1 MPFPP
6 QKTVSKAIKPVQ
18 APVVKPLADAK
29 QQVTEAQQKVK
40 AVQKTSTKPN
50 VEEDTSFEF
59 GANVL
64 PKRDRPQN
72 KTKPPSKTTLPSR
85 SPFDPKATYYAPG
98 GVGVNYRGDFYQ
110 GGEPLPKLTP
120 EEYEE
125 AVSKGI
131 DIHSDA
137 DRAKKHFLRAPLGTG
152 DEPPPVA
159 GIGQKAK
166 TAAYSAEQ
174 GLPPELMQF
183 VDEHEKGIL
192 EKLTKKQVT
201 QFVDFFND
209 MISPSDE
216 ARFAR
221 LGIAK
226 RGWYKNSA
234 NALSHLFGDEAPRF
248 VGVLAA
254 TSPNV
259 PVNRNLEIAL
269 ATWDKW
275 QDFKKETPNPSPQD
289 VVAFVEGIS
298 FQQPNPVKGFL
309 PAYKN
314 NVARV
319 LMADSNNL
327 GATVSGVLSGP
338 KVESF
343 RKDLLGNLFEVT
355 NDTWQASLKGVP
367 HSSLGGQ
374 KFPKK
379 QVEEEG
385 PFFKS
390 KSGKDWR
397 YIAASIGTR
406 MAAEYMNKYLKAEN
420 EPNWTPVE
428 IQETGWSA
436 LRAIAEASGSSR
448 KTDNPL
454 TAIQALH
461 KLTHGDVNE
470 TGDFLTLLLENSG
483 SKALLQKILGP
494 DGKPLIHAVNQLR
507 KQNEQAEGSVPKESL
522 GQTVVPSDLTD
533 VEKESLYPI
542 ARRAGARIGAYLGPL
557 HRKQRDRRTRIQLRK
572 SREEVCRD
580 LQRRGKTSL
589 TDYIRG
595 FGLNGLPRDVQERI
609 IHAIKKRVGK
619 VRPIKK
625 ARPQRNVGKD
635 FAKAIPPLHKFMTS
649 QNTGYHPKQF
659 AGKIK
664 SHPSEYGD
672 EELDYLRRI
681 ARLHLSPY
689 TASDDEI
696 NSVVNHAMDTWSEEE
711 KPIKKAKQ
719 APGFSATPM
728 PAPKPALIPT
738 EAPEGLQGK
747 PAPMPAPTA
756 TKSSEE
762 RAASLFA
769 SPNVYD
775 LTFDDAYKMSH
786 SGQQKAFKGIV
797 GNFLKQQGIK
807 ASTQDG
813 IGEWSDGAENSVV
826 QEFHEPHPPER
837 MEYIAAWYGLLGN
850 QKAVLTFQPSRDGT
864 DSMYTIEVPE
874 HNIALLRKQMSE
886 HGISFRTIIPRAN
899 GIRVIVYDKGR
910 KLRDKVS
917 AFAGVHGAS
926 ISESTGVGKFLGS
939 DTRTAARKKYR
950 DVIDAYES
958 RNGSGGRVQAVGQA
972 KSSGNVGPATGQ
984 QEGPV
989 KKARGGVNAPA
1000 GGVIVRG
1007 IFYPGGK
1014 YIPNAELEKSNYD
1027 QYDQVTQRRA
1037 KMSKASRSDGSF
1049 DFERAQEA
1057 SSTEDKLKKAKGCS
1071 TPAKREIGPIE
1082 KSEEAEGKSPKKA
1095 KEIAYATENKQGK
1108 LKMSKRDDGSFDYDE
1123 ACKMSKGSP
1132 DQPATINDPKL
1143 NISAKEKQVN
1153 PKFDKTGKKTPNIP
1167 PNKRQ
1172 RMYDDPMDP
1181 N

>member
-6 QKTVSKAIKPVQ
+6 QKTVSRAIKPVQ

-29 QQVTEAQQKVK
+29 QKVTEAQQKVK
-40 AVQKTSTKPN
+40 AVQQTSTKPK

-59 GANVL
+59 GANIL

-72 KTKPPSKTTLPSR
+72 KPKQPSKTTLPSR
-85 SPFDPKATYYAPG
+85 SSFDPKVTYYAPG
-98 GVGVNYRGDFYQ
+98 GVGVTYKGNFYQ
-110 GGEPLPKLTP
+110 GGEPLPPLTP

-137 DRAKKHFLRAPLGTG
+137 DRAKKHFLRAPVATSDEKDRPIPSVGTA
-152 DEPPPVA
+152 EA
-159 GIGQKAK
+159 QELIKASE
-166 TAAYSAEQ
+166 TF
-174 GLPPELMQF
+174 PPELQKF
-183 VDEHEKGIL
+183 VDENERAILSKLKGPQI
-192 EKLTKKQVT
+192 KQ
-201 QFVDFFND
+201 FINFFNG
-209 MISPSDE
+209 MIKPEHE
-216 ARFAR
+216 ARLAR
-221 LGIAK
+221 LGVAK

-234 NALSHLFGDEAPRF
+234 NALSNLFGDEAPRF

-259 PVNRNLEIAL
+259 TVNKNLEIAL
-269 ATWDKW
+269 ETWSKW
-275 QDFKKETPNPSPQD
+275 LAFKAQNPQPKPAE
-289 VVAFVEGIS
+289 VAQFVKDLG
-298 FQQPNPVKGFL
+298 FQQPNSVKQFL
-309 PAYKN
+309 PAYSN

-319 LMADSNNL
+319 LMSEPSQL

-343 RKDLLGNLFEVT
+343 RKNLLGNLFEVT
-355 NDTWQASLKGVP
+355 NDTWQASIKGVP
-367 HSSLGGQ
+367 HSDLAGSPLS
-374 KFPKK
+374 KK
-379 QVEEEG
+379 DVQAEG

-406 MAAEYMNKYLKAEN
+406 MAADYMNKHLKAEN
-420 EPNWTPVE
+420 EPAWTAQE
-428 IQETGWSA
+428 IQETGWSVF
-436 LRAIAEASGSSR
+436 RAIAEASGSSR
-448 KTDNPL
+448 KTGNPL

-470 TGDFLTLLLENSG
+470 TGDFLTLLLESQG
-483 SKALLQKILGP
+483 SRALLEKIPGP
-494 DGKPLIHAVNQLR
+494 DGKPLIQAVERLR
-507 KQNEQAEGSVPKESL
+507 KQNTSESHVSQETL
-522 GQTVVPSDLTD
+522 SETVVPPDLTD
-533 VEKESLYPI
+533 VEKESLYPA

-557 HRKQRDRRTRIQLRK
+557 HRKQRDRRTLIQLRK
-572 SREEVCRD
+572 SREEICRD

-589 TDYIRG
+589 TDYIWG

-619 VRPIKK
+619 V
-625 ARPQRNVGKD
+625 G
-635 FAKAIPPLHKFMTS
+635 
-649 QNTGYHPKQF
+649 
-659 AGKIK
+659 
-664 SHPSEYGD
+664 
-672 EELDYLRRI
+672 
-681 ARLHLSPY
+681 
-689 TASDDEI
+689 
-696 NSVVNHAMDTWSEEE
+696 
-711 KPIKKAKQ
+711 PIKKAKQ

-813 IGEWSDGAENSVV
+813 IGDWSDGAENSVV

-864 DSMYTIEVPE
+864 DSMYTVEVPE

-886 HGISFRTIIPRAN
+886 HGIPFRTIIPRAN
-899 GIRVIVYDKGR
+899 GIRVIVYDQGR
-910 KLRDKVS
+910 QLRDKIS
-917 AFAGVHGAS
+917 AFAGVHNAS

-950 DVIDAYES
+950 DVIDAYEA
-958 RNGSGGRVQAVGQA
+958 RNGSGGRIQEVGQA
-972 KSSGNVGPATGQ
+972 KSSGNVSPAAGQ

-1037 KMSKASRSDGSF
+1037 KMSKGTRSDGSYDF
-1049 DFERAQEA
+1049 D
-1057 SSTEDKLKKAKGCS
+1057 
-1071 TPAKREIGPIE
+1071 
-1082 KSEEAEGKSPKKA
+1082 KA
-1095 KEIAYATENKQGK
+1095 KEAADCENK
-1108 LKMSKRDDGSFDYDE
+1108 LKMSKGN
-1123 ACKMSKGSP
+1123 P
-1132 DQPATINDPKL
+1132 DQPATTNDPKL
-1143 NISAKEKQVN
+1143 NISAKEKKVN

-1172 RMYDDPMDP
+1172 RMYDDPRDNP
-1181 N
+1181 RNPH